1 MQNDQGWIRQ
11 GLQLAL
17 VECLGPSKTNGAYS
31 KGWHMAIEKLAA
43 RPTTK
48 REVDVA
54 ALRLFCFFAFILVAL
69 ILAGIL

>member
-1 MQNDQGWIRQ
+1 
-11 GLQLAL
+11 
-17 VECLGPSKTNGAYS
+17 LGPGKPNGAYS
-31 KGWHMAIEKLAA
+31 KGWHMAIEAA